1 MQRAH
6 RVATNKE
13 TKSVRTALVLSLAL
27 LPAFATNA
35 HAQAYPNKPVKLMVG
50 FAAGGGTDTTAR
62 IVAPKLSELLGVQII
77 IDNRPGAGGVIANE
91 MLTKSQPDG
100 YTILLSAVGP
110 LTVNP
115 HLGKTGYD
123 TFKDQLPISL
133 GVTFPNTLVVHPAVK
148 ANTFA
153 EYVKLAQM
161 PEGISF
167 GSSGIGSA
175 GHLSGELLKMMSKGN
190 LQHIAYKGGGPAM
203 ADLLGNNVPSVFASA
218 PTVVPQVKA
227 GKIRA
232 LAVTSPKRFVNLPEV
247 PTIAESGFPG
257 YSATNWYAFVA
268 PAKTPPEIIK
278 RLNADIGK
286 ALMDKATNDRLKD
299 DGIEANPSTP
309 EEMAAFMRK
318 EYETWG
324 KVVKAA
330 GVKAE

>member
-1 MQRAH
+1 MR
-6 RVATNKE
+6 
-13 TKSVRTALVLSLAL
+13 
-27 LPAFATNA
+27 PAFASFPLLLASLFVSVLPALATQA
-35 HAQAYPNKPVKLMVG
+35 HAQAYPNKPIKLMVG

-62 IVAPKLSELLGVQII
+62 IMAPKLSELLGQQIVI
-77 IDNRPGAGGVIANE
+77 ENRPGAGGVIANE
-91 MLTKSQPDG
+91 MLTKAAPDG

-115 HLGKTGYD
+115 HLGKVGYD

-133 GVTFPNTLVVHPAVK
+133 GVTFPNILVVHPTTK
-148 ANTFA
+148 AQNFA
-153 EYVKLAQM
+153 EYVKLAQS
-161 PEGISF
+161 PEGIAY
-167 GSSGIGSA
+167 GSAGIGSA
-175 GHLSGELLKMMSKGN
+175 GHLSGELLKMMIKGN
-190 LQHIAYKGGGPAM
+190 MQHIAYKGGGPAM
-203 ADLLGNNVPSVFASA
+203 ADLVGGSVPSVFASA

-232 LAVTSPKRFVNLPEV
+232 LAVTGPKRFANLPDV

-286 ALMDKATNDRLKD
+286 TLNDKATSQRLLD
-299 DGIEANPSTP
+299 DGIEGTPSTP

-318 EYETWG
+318 EYDIWG

-330 GVKAE
+330 GIKAE

>member
-1 MQRAH
+1 M
-6 RVATNKE
+6 
-13 TKSVRTALVLSLAL
+13 RTALVLSLAL

-91 MLTKSQPDG
+91 MLTKSPPDG

-115 HLGKTGYD
+115 HLGKIGYD

-153 EYVKLAQM
+153 EYVKLAQT
-161 PEGISF
+161 PEGISY

-175 GHLSGELLKMMSKGN
+175 GHLSGELLKMMVKGAN

-232 LAVTSPKRFVNLPEV
+232 LAVTSPKRFVNLPDV

-278 RLNADIGK
+278 RLNSDIGK
-286 ALMDKATNDRLKD
+286 ALMDKATNDRLKE

-318 EYETWG
+318 EYDIWG
-324 KVVKAA
+324 KVVKTA

>member
-1 MQRAH
+1 
-6 RVATNKE
+6 
-13 TKSVRTALVLSLAL
+13 VRSAI
-27 LPAFATNA
+27 AFAIA
-35 HAQAYPNKPVKLMVG
+35 LPLAAALPLLFGQAQAQTYPNKPIKLMVG

-62 IVAPKLSELLGVQII
+62 IMAPKLSELLGQQIVI
-77 IDNRPGAGGVIANE
+77 ENRPGAGGVIANE
-91 MLTKSQPDG
+91 LLTKAAPDG

-115 HLGKTGYD
+115 HLGKIGYD
-123 TFKDQLPISL
+123 TFKDQLPVSL
-133 GVTFPNTLVVHPAVK
+133 GVTFPNILVVHPSVK
-148 ANTFA
+148 AQTFA
-153 EYVKLAQM
+153 EYVKLAQT
-161 PEGISF
+161 PEGMSY
-167 GSSGIGSA
+167 GSAGIGSA
-175 GHLSGELLKMMSKGN
+175 GHLSGELLKMMSRAN

-203 ADLLGNNVPSVFASA
+203 ADLVGGSVPSVFASA

-232 LAVTSPKRFVNLPEV
+232 LAVTGSKRFVNLPEV

-278 RLNADIGK
+278 RLNTEIGK
-286 ALMDKATNDRLKD
+286 TQADKATSDRLRD
-299 DGIEANPSTP
+299 DGIEPTPSTP

-318 EYETWG
+318 EYDTWG

-330 GVKAE
+330 GIKAE

>member
-1 MQRAH
+1 
-6 RVATNKE
+6 
-13 TKSVRTALVLSLAL
+13 
-27 LPAFATNA
+27 
-35 HAQAYPNKPVKLMVG
+35 MVG

-91 MLTKSQPDG
+91 MLTKSPPDG

-115 HLGKTGYD
+115 HLGRTGYD

-133 GVTFPNTLVVHPAVK
+133 GVTFPNTLVVHPSVK

-153 EYVKLAQM
+153 DYVKLAQT
-161 PEGISF
+161 PEGISY

-175 GHLSGELLKMMSKGN
+175 GHLSGELLKMMTKGN

-203 ADLLGNNVPSVFASA
+203 ADLLGGNVPSVFASA

-232 LAVTSPKRFVNLPEV
+232 LAVTSPKRFVNLPDV
-247 PTIAESGFPG
+247 PTIAESGYPG

-278 RLNADIGK
+278 RLNSDIGK

-309 EEMAAFMRK
+309 EEMTAFMRK